1 VVNDDVQVV
10 SKDGT
15 VINKSGIMTGGDPSY
30 FDSKLKNWNA
40 SDQEKKKEEYKKN
53 FEELQVCIFL
63 LFRSPSSR
71 CFLPWS
77 LVRLTGSPLNT
88 PRVCSLQACKKRVEQ
103 YSMDIS
109 NLHRQK
115 TDVDHKLN
123 VALKKKEDAEGYLKA
138 RTSEVEKLK
147 KREQEL
153 LQKIAEVK
161 KVLTQATCTFSL
173 ASFSHRR
180 ACANTL
186 RSSIT
191 FFTAAAA
198 LAD

>member
-1 VVNDDVQVV
+1 
-10 SKDGT
+10 
-15 VINKSGIMTGGDPSY
+15 
-30 FDSKLKNWNA
+30 
-40 SDQEKKKEEYKKN
+40 
-53 FEELQVCIFL
+53 
-63 LFRSPSSR
+63 
-71 CFLPWS
+71 
-77 LVRLTGSPLNT
+77 
-88 PRVCSLQACKKRVEQ
+88 
-103 YSMDIS
+103 MDIS

-115 TDVDHKLN
+115 SDVDHKLN

-161 KVLTQATCTFSL
+161 KVLTPATRL
-173 ASFSHRR
+173 ASCSHRR
-180 ACANTL
+180 PCANTL

-191 FFTAAAA
+191 FFSAAAA

>member
-1 VVNDDVQVV
+1 MHL
-10 SKDGT
+10 SSFPPT
-15 VINKSGIMTGGDPSY
+15 
-30 FDSKLKNWNA
+30 
-40 SDQEKKKEEYKKN
+40 
-53 FEELQVCIFL
+53 L
-63 LFRSPSSR
+63 LFFSST
-71 CFLPWS
+71 
-77 LVRLTGSPLNT
+77 LVRLTGSSLNT
-88 PRVCSLQACKKRVEQ
+88 PCVCSLQACKKRVEQ

-173 ASFSHRR
+173 ASCSHRR
-180 ACANTL
+180 ACANAL

-198 LAD
+198 LADNFFNRTSRNVQNNWSRSRRSCKRSTPKCMQIFARSLGFRILPNMKVARLLS